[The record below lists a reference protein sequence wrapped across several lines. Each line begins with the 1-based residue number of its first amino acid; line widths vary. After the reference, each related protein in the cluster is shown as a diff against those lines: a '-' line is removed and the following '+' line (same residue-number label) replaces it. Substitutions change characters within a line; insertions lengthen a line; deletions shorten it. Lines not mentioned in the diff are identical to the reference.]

1 LESIVLQDSTCGS
14 PLFSLLPCRGTKRL
28 AAGLSLPAFFLVQ
41 RIVRGSM
48 GRFMRWLRQLLTGR
62 KEGRKGLE
70 EKHVASHWG
79 DGPEKEKERWSFV
92 KQRKSGVDGGGRPS
106 GQSTAVTAAEVP
118 SPRVKS
124 FRCCVEEEDVRGR
137 KEKAAVLIQKTF
149 RGYLV

>member
-1 LESIVLQDSTCGS
+1 
-14 PLFSLLPCRGTKRL
+14 
-28 AAGLSLPAFFLVQ
+28 
-41 RIVRGSM
+41 M

-62 KEGRKGLE
+62 KEGRNGLE
-70 EKHVASHWG
+70 ENHVASDWG

-124 FRCCVEEEDVRGR
+124 FRCCVEEEEDVRGR